1 MKSYLHVSVENKQ
14 SRLWRALLHRSI
26 HGHRHPASSPPMRG
40 DASAPLVPARFLPA
54 GFDSLPADEYGS
66 IAEDCVR
73 VMSNPQA
80 FAVLVGALEQDLQVL
95 VAHHS
100 AVASELDALLSVT
113 LPQLNADC
121 EALHRVACDLQV
133 VYARI
138 DRLSE
143 TMDSAFHIV
152 TQLNAVVKHITEA
165 TSVKERASGFLRS
178 FGFGGGS
185 SSSSSN
191 NNATAVAPG
200 TGPTSASSRA
210 VGVWSRIPANIVID
224 GCSPIAYH
232 ERIATYLRKLATDAP
247 PPGPAAAAEASVP
260 ADTRRECGRGWRR
273 NTTDSAND
281 GADRRHRPCHSVG
294 SDMCA
299 GILRTVLSS
308 MVTSSRTRGQCRSL
322 SSWPQLSKIVAPC
335 PFRTHPHC
343 PNTPSG
349 STRTAKR
356 NALVTR
362 MVRLHRND

>member
-1 MKSYLHVSVENKQ
+1 MASAVASLDP
-14 SRLWRALLHRSI
+14 RA
-26 HGHRHPASSPPMRG
+26 PAPDELPADAS

-54 GFDSLPADEYGS
+54 DFDSLPADEYGS

-191 NNATAVAPG
+191 NNAAAAVAPG

-247 PPGPAAAAEASVP
+247 PPGPAAAAEAAVH
-260 ADTRRECGRGWRR
+260 ADT
-273 NTTDSAND
+273 
-281 GADRRHRPCHSVG
+281 
-294 SDMCA
+294 
-299 GILRTVLSS
+299 
-308 MVTSSRTRGQCRSL
+308 
-322 SSWPQLSKIVAPC
+322 VAP
-335 PFRTHPHC
+335 
-343 PNTPSG
+343 
-349 STRTAKR
+349 
-356 NALVTR
+356 
-362 MVRLHRND
+362 